1 MKLAALLVAG
11 VAVLCVAVGFCTT
24 SVENYRLLFGM
35 YHDDSIYLTCAKA
48 LAEGDGYKIIS
59 LPGEPWQ
66 TKYPIGFPATLSVL
80 WRANPQFPANVP
92 IFEWFQVAIALLAV
106 TVTCLYLVRTRKTT
120 PLLGLVILSAS
131 VLNSHYIDFAPM
143 IMSDLLCALVSVL
156 ALWLAEK
163 TWEPQQSWLRRL
175 PAGLS
180 FLFLCFLSSAAVLIR
195 SQGIVLI
202 LAILCYFLFRRRYVE
217 TAIFALFC
225 TLFTAPWW
233 MWQHAHQVTAGYL
246 SYYTS
251 YLAHTANTLPSL
263 SEMWTLGSENAHW
276 SGHLQVETY
285 YPLVSALPF
294 NILPATTFELV
305 YRVGFLLLGLP
316 LMFGLVRE
324 LRKRSLPGFYCLF
337 YGIAMIFWPLKLE
350 WRHIVTILPFGY
362 FLMFQGWR
370 WLGYWLKP
378 RVKRWTP
385 VLSIAFATYLCLG
398 TLWQT
403 VEHSG
408 KTTRSWQSPILVANP
423 RAVAYDVAEANS
435 WIRHDTK
442 PSDIFVSNNDPAL
455 FLATGRKAVPPSDY
469 ALTRFARARLVD
481 ESTLLEALR
490 SNDVRY
496 VMVEPTYRT
505 NGILWKQSAQAA
517 AGLASHRPE
526 LFERAFISKN
536 GLVQILSVNR
546 GELK

>member
-1 MKLAALLVAG
+1 
-11 VAVLCVAVGFCTT
+11 
-24 SVENYRLLFGM
+24 
-35 YHDDSIYLTCAKA
+35 
-48 LAEGDGYKIIS
+48 
-59 LPGEPWQ
+59 
-66 TKYPIGFPATLSVL
+66 
-80 WRANPQFPANVP
+80 
-92 IFEWFQVAIALLAV
+92 
-106 TVTCLYLVRTRKTT
+106 
-120 PLLGLVILSAS
+120 
-131 VLNSHYIDFAPM
+131 
-143 IMSDLLCALVSVL
+143 
-156 ALWLAEK
+156 
-163 TWEPQQSWLRRL
+163 
-175 PAGLS
+175 
-180 FLFLCFLSSAAVLIR
+180 
-195 SQGIVLI
+195 LI
-202 LAILCYFLFRRRYVE
+202 LAIICYFLFRKHYTQ
-217 TAIFALFC
+217 TAIFAALC
-225 TLFTAPWW
+225 ALFTAPWW
-233 MWQHAHQVTAGYL
+233 MWQHSHQVTTGYL

-251 YLAHTANTLPSL
+251 YLAHTANTLPGL

-294 NILPATTFELV
+294 NILPASTFELV

-316 LMFGLVRE
+316 LLFGLVRE

-337 YGIAMIFWPLKLE
+337 YGVVLIFWPLKLE
-350 WRHIVTILPFGY
+350 WRHIVTTLPFGY

-370 WLGYWLKP
+370 SIGYVIKS
-378 RVKRWTP
+378 RIKTGAARNAATNTGAI
-385 VLSIAFATYLCLG
+385 LSIIFAVYLCTG

-403 VEHSG
+403 MEHSE

-435 WIRHDTK
+435 WIQHDTK

-490 SNDVRY
+490 NNDVRY
-496 VMVEPTYRT
+496 LMIEPTYRT
-505 NGILWKQSAQAA
+505 NGILWKQSAQAT
-517 AGLASHRPE
+517 AGLATHRPE

-546 GELK
+546 SELK